1 MQFQC
6 STAHLVRG
14 FTPNIQPKPPLVQL
28 EAAAFGSF
36 KPCSTTQCSR
46 GLWTHLPVQA
56 GMKPKE
62 GSVAMGC
69 WGAAGRVG
77 GERGCGGPRGGAA
90 GLGMELQS
98 AGKGARMD
106 SSSLYSCSYTGR
118 EGVELLCSKPFPPSS
133 EGLIAEDCQGLE
145 KGKLG

>member
-1 MQFQC
+1 MQ
-6 STAHLVRG
+6 H
-14 FTPNIQPKPPLVQL
+14 
-28 EAAAFGSF
+28 
-36 KPCSTTQCSR
+36 
-46 GLWTHLPVQA
+46 HPVQQRA
-56 GMKPKE
+56 LDTPTRASRDETE
-62 GSVAMGC
+62 GGKRGHGVLGGSRMG
-69 WGAAGRVG
+69 G

-145 KGKLG
+145 KGKLGEWKEPTC